1 MRYIL
6 DTSAIL
12 SGKDIPMT
20 QEMYVPP
27 KVLDE
32 IQKGGRW
39 FKKLQRLRAAGLK
52 VVDPP
57 GPVIE
62 EVAAGAKR
70 TGDSIRLS
78 DTDIQVI
85 ALAMHM
91 EGTILTDDYSIQN
104 LAKVLGI
111 KYHGVAKKEITEEYT
126 WSYRCKKCGRYYKEP
141 KEECDVCGGKIKTV
155 KLTDYDR

>member
-57 GPVIE
+57 GPVVE
-62 EVAAGAKR
+62 EVDAAAKR

-78 DTDIQVI
+78 DTDVQVI

-91 EGTILTDDYSIQN
+91 DGTILTDDYSIQN
-104 LAKVLGI
+104 LAKVMSI
-111 KYHGVAKKEITEEYT
+111 DYQGVAQEEITEEYT
-126 WSYRCKKCGRYYKEP
+126 WKYRCKKCGRYYKEP
-141 KEECDVCGGKIKTV
+141 KEKCDVCGGNIRTV
-155 KLTDYDR
+155 KLTDYE